1 MKRER
6 SGMSGKL
13 KDRVAIVV
21 GAGSSGPG
29 WGNGK
34 CTAITFARE
43 GARVFCVDLK
53 RAAAEET
60 VGLIEKEVGPGVAVA
75 YEANAS
81 NNADVKAMVDACM
94 AKWGRVDILD
104 NYVGIG
110 SQGGPVELSEDEW
123 HRVFDVNVKSFFL
136 TAKHVLPIMEKQGKG
151 AIVNVSSI
159 ASIRSPKGISYLAYN
174 ASKGAVNSLTMAIAS
189 QYAEKGIRCNAIL
202 PGLMHTPMIDFL
214 AEQYARS
221 EKDHNQAYE
230 KMIEIRDRASPTGK
244 MGTGWDTANAAL
256 FLASDQ
262 SSYVNGHLL
271 VVDGG
276 ITVRA

>member
-1 MKRER
+1 M
-6 SGMSGKL
+6 
-13 KDRVAIVV
+13 
-21 GAGSSGPG
+21 
-29 WGNGK
+29 
-34 CTAITFARE
+34 
-43 GARVFCVDLK
+43 
-53 RAAAEET
+53 
-60 VGLIEKEVGPGVAVA
+60 GLIEKEVGPGFAVA
-75 YEANAS
+75 CEANAS
-81 NNADVKAMVDACM
+81 NNAEVKAMVEAACEV
-94 AKWGRVDILD
+94 WIVGRHPRQQCRHRLAGRAPD
-104 NYVGIG
+104 
-110 SQGGPVELSEDEW
+110 ELSEDEW

-174 ASKGAVNSLTMAIAS
+174 ASKGAVNSLTLAIAS

-214 AEQYARS
+214 AEQYAKS

-230 KMIEIRDRASPTGK
+230 KMIAIRDHASPTGK

>member
-43 GARVFCVDLK
+43 GARVFCVDVK

-60 VGLIEKEVGPGVAVA
+60 VGLIEKEVGPGFAVA

-81 NNADVKAMVDACM
+81 NNAEVKAMVDACM

-104 NYVGIG
+104 NNVGIG

-189 QYAEKGIRCNAIL
+189 QYAERGIRCNAIL

-214 AEQYARS
+214 AEQYAKS

>member
-60 VGLIEKEVGPGVAVA
+60 VGLIEKEVGPGFAVA

-104 NYVGIG
+104 NNVGIG

-136 TAKHVLPIMEKQGKG
+136 TAKHVLPIMEAQGKG
-151 AIVNVSSI
+151 ASVNVSSI

-276 ITVRA
+276 ITLRA